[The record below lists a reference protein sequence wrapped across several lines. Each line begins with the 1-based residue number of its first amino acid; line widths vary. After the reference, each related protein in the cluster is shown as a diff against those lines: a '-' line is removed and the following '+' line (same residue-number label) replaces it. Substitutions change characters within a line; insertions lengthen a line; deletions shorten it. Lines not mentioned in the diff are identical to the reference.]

1 MNTTNLKLEDL
12 KNKHKDTECVI
23 LTCGPS
29 LVEYPREKVL
39 EFLKGKVVICIKEA
53 IIEYKEEA
61 DYFIDNPC
69 RTRTFEFA
77 DKTIK
82 IHQKGKNDKLM
93 MDYDL
98 LIHEQHPF
106 CREKQ
111 LLNVRNYDD
120 YNMDNNL
127 LRQWGPGIMY
137 ETVFYLCQYM
147 GFKNVY
153 TIGWDLIDLKK
164 TIKITHYFDNN
175 KSNEYKQSQKWGS
188 WNFHAEMK
196 LVQEALPSFYDYFK
210 DLGMNITVIGEQ
222 SFVNRHI
229 PRIKL

>member
-1 MNTTNLKLEDL
+1 MTTKLKLEDL
-12 KNKHKDTECVI
+12 KNKHTDTECVI

-39 EFLKGKVVICIKEA
+39 EFIKGKIVICIKEA

-69 RTRTFEFA
+69 RTRKFEFA

-82 IHQKGKNDKLM
+82 IHQKGEDTLL

-98 LIHEQHPF
+98 LIHENKPF
-106 CREKQ
+106 NENTQ
-111 LLNVRNYDD
+111 LLKVRNYNDF
-120 YNMDNNL
+120 NMENNP

-153 TIGWDLIDLKK
+153 TIGWDLIDLKSTFK
-164 TIKITHYFDNN
+164 LTHYFDND
-175 KSNEYKQSQKWGS
+175 KSNKYKTSLRWR
-188 WNFHAEMK
+188 NMNYHNEMRI
-196 LVQEALPSFYDYFK
+196 VQEALPSFYDYFK
-210 DLGMNITVIGEQ
+210 GLDMNIIVVGEK